1 MELVGLS
8 RLLLAAVAGA
18 MLLVVPP
25 SLGADRAASQS
36 RVTIFA
42 RPTVIDWATS
52 AQLYGAAPGA
62 SHDDVVTIQVRE
74 CGSSFFKTFV
84 ELHPSAGG
92 GWSTP
97 AGSSIT
103 ATYRASWNNRTSA
116 AVTIRQRA
124 NVRLER
130 RRSGS
135 GFVVAVAGKRSF
147 WRKQVL
153 IERRQAGR
161 WQLVRRVVLTD
172 SVGSTGTVSVSQA
185 TFRLGV
191 PKGTV
196 LRAFLPAAQARPCYV
211 ASVSRTVRT

>member
-1 MELVGLS
+1 MGLV
-8 RLLLAAVAGA
+8 RPAVVLGVSVAA
-18 MLLVVPP
+18 MLVVVSVSP
-25 SLGADRAASQS
+25 GAEQAASQS

-74 CGSSFFKTFV
+74 CGSSFYRTVV

-92 GWSTP
+92 GWSMP
-97 AGSSIT
+97 AGSAIT
-103 ATYRASWNNRTSA
+103 ATYRATWNGRTSS

-124 NVRLER
+124 GVGLER
-130 RRSGS
+130 SRFGR
-135 GFVVAVAGKRSF
+135 GFVVAVSGKRSF

-153 IERRQAGR
+153 IQRRQSGR
-161 WQLVRRVVLTD
+161 WRNVRRAVLAD

-185 TFRLGV
+185 TFRLAV
-191 PKGTV
+191 PKGTL
-196 LRAFLPAAQARPCYV
+196 LRASLPEEQARPCYV
-211 ASVSRTVRT
+211 ASTSKAVRT